1 MSGYVV
7 LRALWVAGAGVT
19 FALWSQVAASQ
30 TAVRNVVYRCPGN
43 PVLYTDAISDKE
55 AKERGCRTIEGAP
68 ITVISAPPPRA
79 RSGGSPV
86 PSTASSTSRPEP
98 TARVEP
104 NEQRAR
110 DSDRR
115 AILSAELRRDEQAL
129 SELQREY
136 NNGEPERRGD
146 ERNYQKYLDRVAEMK
161 ASIARKESDVAAI
174 KRELAKVPSQSQPQ
188 SQ

>member
-1 MSGYVV
+1 MLGCLGAAWMLSVV
-7 LRALWVAGAGVT
+7 P
-19 FALWSQVAASQ
+19 AAEAQ
-30 TAVRNVVYRCPGN
+30 QARVRNVVYRCPGN

-68 ITVISAPPPRA
+68 ITVIQSPAPRA
-79 RSGGSPV
+79 RPAGGAPV
-86 PSTASSTSRPEP
+86 PPIAVNGGARLEP
-98 TARVEP
+98 SARVEP

-115 AILSAELRRDEQAL
+115 AILGAELRRDEQAL
-129 SELQREY
+129 AELQREY

-161 ASIARKESDVAAI
+161 ANIARKESDVAAI
-174 KRELAKVPSQSQPQ
+174 RRELGKISAQ
-188 SQ
+188 

>member
-1 MSGYVV
+1 MAGLLG
-7 LRALWVAGAGVT
+7 LRGMVITAGVLAAT
-19 FALWSQVAASQ
+19 AVAAAQ
-30 TAVRNVVYRCPGN
+30 PQQVRNVVYKCPGN

-68 ITVISAPPPRA
+68 ITVIQSGRA
-79 RSGGSPV
+79 RSSAPV
-86 PSTASSTSRPEP
+86 PPVTST
-98 TARVEP
+98 TARLEPYTRVDP

-129 SELQREY
+129 ADLQREY

-146 ERNYQKYLDRVAEMK
+146 ERNYQKYLDRLAELK
-161 ASIARKESDVAAI
+161 ASIVRKESDVAAI
-174 KRELAKVPSQSQPQ
+174 RRELSKVPAAQ
-188 SQ
+188 

>member
-1 MSGYVV
+1 MSGIVA
-7 LRALWVAGAGVT
+7 LRGLWVAGAGLT
-19 FALWSQVAASQ
+19 LALLSQAAAPQ

-68 ITVISAPPPRA
+68 ITVISSPPRA
-79 RSGGSPV
+79 RSSGTPV
-86 PSTASSTSRPEP
+86 PSAPTTTSRLEP

-115 AILSAELRRDEQAL
+115 AILSAELRRDEQVL
-129 SELQREY
+129 SELQREF

-174 KRELAKVPSQSQPQ
+174 KRELGKVPPQ
-188 SQ
+188 AQ